1 MTESE
6 NEFVLHA
13 SAALV
18 ENKEI
23 ISPAV
28 IEIKDGTI
36 TSIGTS
42 NPQKNQH
49 VIKLENIFLL
59 PGFVNAHC
67 HLEYSHF
74 GPLSE
79 REFVPWIKKLMTHDQ
94 KAGKNDIQKS
104 ILKLVQSG
112 VTTIL
117 DHVSPFTPLEY
128 FRNSPARIISF
139 GEVVGAAQNTSST
152 HYDLQKK
159 VKANSTLPFHITPHG
174 IHSVHRETL
183 KKIFKDE
190 KDHFSIHLCE
200 SKEEDQLFKKN
211 SGALTDLVKER
222 IDSPSALQFIQ
233 ENLGDLK
240 NSLII
245 HANFIDDE
253 DLEILKS
260 WQNICVV
267 HCPGSFDFFAHDNFP
282 YEKIRQQCIPIA
294 LGTDSHA
301 SNSHFNFLSE
311 IKLFLKK
318 FPQKNIFELIP
329 LLTTNACTA
338 IGLKNVGQIK
348 VGYHADIIGFR
359 TCDDWDIIKALQ
371 SCHSLDYSTVGGKT
385 VATATIVMNN
395 AG

>member
-13 SAALV
+13 FAALV

-23 ISPAV
+23 ISPAF
-28 IEIKDGTI
+28 IEIKGGAI
-36 TSIGTS
+36 ASIGTS
-42 NPQKNQH
+42 NPQKHQR
-49 VIKLENIFLL
+49 VIKLKNIFLL

-67 HLEYSHF
+67 HLEFSHF
-74 GPLSE
+74 GPLPE
-79 REFVPWIKKLMTHDQ
+79 HEFVPWIKKLMSHDQ
-94 KAGKNDIQKS
+94 NASKDGIQKS
-104 ILKLVQSG
+104 ILKLAQSG

-128 FRNSPARIISF
+128 FRDSPARIISF
-139 GEVVGAAQNTSST
+139 GEVVGAAQNTGST
-152 HYDLQKK
+152 NYDLQKK
-159 VKANSTLPFHITPHG
+159 TKANSPLTFHITPHA

-183 KKIFKDE
+183 KNIFKDE

-211 SGALTDLVKER
+211 YGAMTDLVKER
-222 IDSPSALQFIQ
+222 LNSPSAIQFIQ
-233 ENLGDLK
+233 EHLGELT

-253 DLEILKS
+253 DLEIIKS
-260 WQNICVV
+260 WKNICIV

-282 YEKIRQQCIPIA
+282 YEKIRQHGIPIT

-301 SNSHFNFLSE
+301 SNSDFNFLTE

-318 FPQKNIFELIP
+318 FPQKNIFELMP
-329 LLTTNACTA
+329 LLTTNACDA
-338 IGLKNVGQIK
+338 IGLKNIGQIK
-348 VGYHADIIGFR
+348 VGYQADIIGFK
-359 TCDDWDIIKALQ
+359 TFNDLDIIKTLQ
-371 SCHSLDYSTVGGKT
+371 SCHSPDFSTVGGKT
-385 VATATIVMNN
+385 VATSLMP
-395 AG
+395 